1 MRRGRGGRL
10 TAISPTT
17 SPSAGLE
24 TGCDYRV
31 IDAKPLAV
39 QFSGEPVIT
48 LPPSLLTASP
58 DRAASASDVI
68 YLVYSRLPLYI
79 HSPPLLLLSC

>member
-1 MRRGRGGRL
+1 MRKGSGSSVA
-10 TAISPTT
+10 TAPPTT
-17 SPSAGLE
+17 FPLASPAVE
-24 TGCDYRV
+24 ENQPV
-31 IDAKPLAV
+31 IDATPLAF
-39 QFSGEPVIT
+39 QFPGEPVIT

-58 DRAASASDVI
+58 DRAASAPDVI